1 MDEYIRAPTTF
12 YRVEDASSCARLIE
26 GVGIRARR
34 QTTYTWNHT
43 ALVKLVKNHLD
54 WWNQSRS
61 PFISVYDDLER
72 AQHEAERREDKE
84 HDEVVI
90 WEIKTTRGRGRGR
103 RARQNRPRAEYRNLR
118 GYAESRDFDIP
129 DAAVKMS
136 EYEWLFL
143 NEIPEHMVVRNCW

>member
-1 MDEYIRAPTTF
+1 MDEYDRAPTTF

-54 WWNQSRS
+54 WWNPSRS

-84 HDEVVI
+84 HHEVVI
-90 WEIKTTRGRGRGR
+90 WEIETSIGKDTGSK
-103 RARQNRPRAEYRNLR
+103 AEYRNLR
-118 GYAESRDFDIP
+118 RYRKKQKFNIP
-129 DAAVKMS
+129 GFAWNMS
-136 EYEWLFL
+136 VHEWLFL
-143 NEIPEHMVVRNCW
+143 NEIPEDMIVRNCW